1 MEDSGVLS
9 LVILRLL
16 VVGLGFPVCALG

>member
-9 LVILRLL
+9 FVILRLL